1 MRIYDRDPKTN
12 DLTLVKKIS
21 THSGCDN
28 LEIAEDGKTVYLGY
42 VRLCFCVSDPN
53 CSQYQVIN
61 IIIGAGVI
69 PKD

>member
-1 MRIYDRDPKTN
+1 MRIYDRNPKTN

-42 VRLCFCVSDPN
+42 VRLFFFV
-53 CSQYQVIN
+53 
-61 IIIGAGVI
+61 
-69 PKD
+69 